1 MFKFVIT
8 YVVAIVA
15 MFFVARANASD
26 LPPDYLKDA
35 VITVTLKNGET
46 HTFSAN
52 THKVVRRGTK
62 AESKEQVVVVSSPP
76 PEQRKVNAF
85 LFVGHGHTGMQVESM
100 GGGYRATEKK
110 GLVLGLG
117 LTRSI
122 HDRIKLGGM
131 VQTNGTMGLILQAE

>member
-1 MFKFVIT
+1 MALVVI
-8 YVVAIVA
+8 
-15 MFFVARANASD
+15 FFVMKAEAND
-26 LPPDYLKDA
+26 VPPDYLKDA

-52 THKVVRRGTK
+52 THKVVKRGTSQTK
-62 AESKEQVVVVSSPP
+62 QTPVVVATSKQ
-76 PEQRKVNAF
+76 EQRKVNAF